1 MKPASVKDIRDA
13 IRKSGKEELEEICLR
28 LARFRNENKELITY
42 LLFEADDEASYVKNI
57 KEHLEEMFEEVNRT
71 NLYYAKK
78 NLRKIVRHA
87 NKFIKYSGRDETE
100 MEILLFL
107 ARRIRDLNLD
117 MERSPALLNIYNGI
131 IKKTEKKL
139 LSLHEDLQYDFR
151 REYESLL
158 K

>member
-1 MKPASVKDIRDA
+1 M
-13 IRKSGKEELEEICLR
+13 
-28 LARFRNENKELITY
+28 F
-42 LLFEADDEASYVKNI
+42 DD
-57 KEHLEEMFEEVNRT
+57 VNRT

-87 NKFIKYSGRDETE
+87 NKFIKYSGMDETE

-107 ARRIRDLNLD
+107 GRKIKELGLE

-131 IKKTEKKL
+131 LKKTDKKIN
-139 LSLHEDLQYDFR
+139 SLHEDLQYEFR
-151 REYESLL
+151 REYEALL